1 MRKYF
6 IRNDGE
12 FYKANLH
19 CHSTVSDGKL
29 SPDELKKIYKKH
41 GYSVLAYTD
50 HNILIAHPELRDEE
64 FLPLNSYELSVFT
77 LDKYSGAAGKQYE
90 KPCHLILIAKEENN
104 LDMVCWN
111 RNFLFANAVNYE
123 SQAKFKKSEDNYDR
137 VYTPDCIND
146 IINRAHKGGYYVIYA
161 HPTWSGEIYP
171 TYIQYKNLDAMEMI
185 VLPGGLGGVASAR
198 ASQAALDAL
207 RWGWEHDRFVAAI
220 CAGPTVL
227 ADLGISDGKKATC
240 FPGCEGQMGKAD
252 MVPGAA
258 ALRDGKLITG
268 TSAGCA
274 IPFAL
279 ELIKALKGS
288 EAADKV
294 AKQIVIR

>member
-1 MRKYF
+1 MVYVLLGTGFEEVEAIAPVDLMRRAG
-6 IRNDGE
+6 IE
-12 FYKANLH
+12 VQ
-19 CHSTVSDGKL
+19 TVGITGKTVAG
-29 SPDELKKIYKKH
+29 SHKIP
-41 GYSVLAYTD
+41 VEAD
-50 HNILIAHPELRDEE
+50 ILPENMDL
-64 FLPLNSYELSVFT
+64 
-77 LDKYSGAAGKQYE
+77 
-90 KPCHLILIAKEENN
+90 
-104 LDMVCWN
+104 
-111 RNFLFANAVNYE
+111 E
-123 SQAKFKKSEDNYDR
+123 SMD
-137 VYTPDCIND
+137 
-146 IINRAHKGGYYVIYA
+146 
-161 HPTWSGEIYP
+161 
-171 TYIQYKNLDAMEMI
+171 MI

-227 ADLGISDGKKATC
+227 ADLGIPDGKKATC
-240 FPGCEGQMGKAD
+240 FPGYEGQMGKAD
-252 MVPGAA
+252 MVPGVA